1 MKNEIS
7 EQLKE
12 YTSLLNVYRCFPKI
26 EKKDMIN
33 TLSLSLPTLNRNIT
47 VLSGSN
53 LLIYDDILKGYTLNN
68 DFGYYVGIGIGS
80 TQIKLVFLD
89 FDFIPIDS
97 FVLTSLKT
105 KCNVFNDLIDNK
117 KFVLGKDSNQYGY
130 FYIPTPKT
138 ELSKLTNIVNYIFK
152 QLEILNDCLKSDNN
166 GILGIGISFS
176 GAVDIKRQI
185 IKDVPNISYIKSL
198 NFDCIINQEHRE
210 YLNENMIPIYIDHN
224 AKTTAI
230 AEKYYLYKN
239 NIVSSQNKNIAILY
253 MGFGISS
260 GIIINSRLYRGN
272 SNFSG
277 EIGHIPIP
285 HIFQNDETECCG
297 CGSKDCL
304 EFRIR
309 KDVFQKNESDF
320 KLATTQE
327 LIDILNNNPERLELF
342 IKYIGYAINYLT
354 NILNIELIVFSGKLS
369 SIYEGVIE
377 FNKYFMDNMY
387 MYGLSYTRE
396 NCKFSF
402 SRLGLLSSAIGAAI
416 ESAYPDNEEIEW
428 PVIK

>member
-1 MKNEIS
+1 MVYNEA
-7 EQLKE
+7 LK
-12 YTSLLNVYRCFPKI
+12 
-26 EKKDMIN
+26 
-33 TLSLSLPTLNRNIT
+33 
-47 VLSGSN
+47 
-53 LLIYDDILKGYTLNN
+53 IYDLND
-68 DFGYYVGIGIGS
+68 DFGYYIGIGVGS

-89 FDFIPIDS
+89 FNFMPIDS
-97 FVLTSLKT
+97 FILTSLKE
-105 KCNVFNDLIDNK
+105 KCNVFNDLIDNE
-117 KFVLGKDSNQYGY
+117 KFILGKDSNQYGY
-130 FYIPTPKT
+130 FYIPTPKNG
-138 ELSKLTNIVNYIFK
+138 LSKLTNIVNYIFK
-152 QLEILNDCLKSDNN
+152 QLEILNECLKSENN
-166 GILGIGISFS
+166 GILGIGVSFS
-176 GAVDIKRQI
+176 GAIDIKKQI

-210 YLNENMIPIYIDHN
+210 YFNENLISITIDHN

-239 NIVSSQNKNIAILY
+239 NIVSPQNKNIAILY

-327 LIDILNNNPERLELF
+327 LIDILNSNPERLELF

-402 SRLGLLSSAIGAAI
+402 SKLGLLSSAIGAAI